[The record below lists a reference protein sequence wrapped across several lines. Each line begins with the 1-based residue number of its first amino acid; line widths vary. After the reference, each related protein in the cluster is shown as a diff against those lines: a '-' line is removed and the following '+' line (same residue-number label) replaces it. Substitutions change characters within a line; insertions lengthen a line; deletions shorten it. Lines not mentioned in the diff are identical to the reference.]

1 MSWIMAQVIHFFCSG
16 LLDTGVS
23 WLQGIINLVTTS
35 SKADLYNGGFVEW
48 FQRVLGLSIPLIIVF
63 LTFNVV
69 GTALKMGGV
78 PSLGPALKAGLVAT
92 IGAVLALPVVRALND
107 LCEGLVRATGKLM
120 NTDMVQLVKQI
131 QIRNWAGG
139 DSVAEELS
147 LILFGIVFIIAS
159 LIIFLI
165 LMLRDAILLVAVIVG
180 PIALAGA
187 AWGTTSQWP
196 RKWVTTIVAVIFTK
210 WAIFLVLAL
219 GISMLSWNA
228 HEGIFENFTQFLQI
242 TLMLIAALCAPW
254 FTFMFF
260 DFMGES
266 AVNAIEGQ
274 AMRGLRN
281 TKVAAAKVG
290 RSFKPATPKPLGIKG
305 KIAEKTKSSL
315 GGQAAGGVGG
325 AARKGAQAVKK
336 MPKKPPVSRMGVG
349 GASAGG
355 LKPNPEHVPHLPHS
369 GKPGDVFLPFTPPKQ

>member
-1 MSWIMAQVIHFFCSG
+1 MDWLMAQVIHFFASG
-16 LLDTGVS
+16 LLDTSVDWMKGIMDMVS
-23 WLQGIINLVTTS
+23 TS
-35 SKADLYNGGFVEW
+35 AKADLYNGGFIEW

-92 IGAVLALPVVRALND
+92 IGAVLALPVVRVLND
-107 LCEGLVRATGKLM
+107 LCEGLVRATAKLL
-120 NTDMVQLVKQI
+120 NKDLDKLLQQI
-131 QIRNWAGG
+131 VLRNFAGG
-139 DSVAEELS
+139 SSVAEELS
-147 LILFGIVFIIAS
+147 LILFAIVFIIAS

-228 HEGIFENFTQFLQI
+228 QKGIFENFIQFLQI
-242 TLMLIAALCAPW
+242 TIMLVAAMFAPW

-266 AVNAIEGQ
+266 TVNAIEGQ
-274 AMRGLRN
+274 AMRGFRS

-290 RSFKPATPKPLGIKG
+290 HSLKASMPKPGGIKG
-305 KIAEKTKSSL
+305 KIAAKTKSSL
-315 GGQAAGGVGG
+315 GGQAAGG

-336 MPKKPPVSRMGVG
+336 MPKKPPVSRRGVG

-355 LKPNPEHVPHLPHS
+355 LKPNPGSVPPAPHS

>member
-1 MSWIMAQVIHFFCSG
+1 MDWTMTQVIHFFASG
-16 LLDTGVS
+16 LLNTSVDWIKGIMDMVS
-23 WLQGIINLVTTS
+23 TS
-35 SKADLYNGGFVEW
+35 AKADLYNGGFIEW

-92 IGAVLALPVVRALND
+92 IGAVLALPVIRVLNN
-107 LCEGLVRATGKLM
+107 LCEGLVKATAKLLNKDLDKLLQQVM
-120 NTDMVQLVKQI
+120 LKNL
-131 QIRNWAGG
+131 AGG
-139 DSVAEELS
+139 ASVAEELS
-147 LILFGIVFIIAS
+147 LILFAALFIVAS

-165 LMLRDAILLVAVIVG
+165 LMLRDAVLLVAVIVG

-228 HEGIFENFTQFLQI
+228 HKGIFENFIQFLQI
-242 TLMLIAALCAPW
+242 TIMLIAAMFAPW

-266 AVNAIEGQ
+266 TVNAIEGQ
-274 AMRGLRN
+274 AIRGLSR
-281 TKVAAAKVG
+281 TKATAAKAG
-290 RSFKPATPKPLGIKG
+290 HSIKAAMPQPGGIKG
-305 KIAEKTKSSL
+305 KIAAKTKSSL

-325 AARKGAQAVKK
+325 AARKSAQAVKK
-336 MPKKPPVSRMGVG
+336 MPKKSPVSRMGAT

-355 LKPNPEHVPHLPHS
+355 PRPNPNVPPAPHS